1 MSQSLKIVLISLVVA
16 IVSSTATALYFIL
29 QRQNAQQSTD
39 QQSTSEQGLDQK
51 DSQSTNNQISV
62 DQKDT
67 QKQDRSQEMN
77 GPYYHQVY
85 SATSHDGLT
94 WKKQDQL
101 LFDHASVPGA
111 VIKDGIIYLYF
122 VDASGDTDGLSVG
135 ISKDL
140 GKTFERKSVVI
151 KSVTSRDSVDP
162 HPELLGDGT
171 IRLYFL
177 GDFSQLPEM
186 EKKGKKITIYSAIST
201 DGVNFDEA
209 KTAYQDDTIMTDPDV
224 FKTDKDWRLF
234 ASKGKGLDLAI
245 STDGGLTFKK
255 DTGLAWS
262 QGGVSDTFNYNGTYR
277 TYVCGQGIQS
287 ATGGDTGKLTLES
300 GMRLEEQGKIT
311 CDPSVIQLPDK
322 TYLMF
327 YKTQEMNQQNQI
339 PAGQGSNNQVPNQPN
354 SNLGPPPG
362 SQNQLQPK

>member
-1 MSQSLKIVLISLVVA
+1 MPQWLKIVLISLLAA
-16 IVSSTATALYFIL
+16 IIASGATAVYFIK
-29 QRQNAQQSTD
+29 QRQNDEQSNQQNSNL
-39 QQSTSEQGLDQK
+39 QVSDQK
-51 DSQSTNNQISV
+51 DDQSANNQLLE
-62 DQKDT
+62 DQEET
-67 QKQDRSQEMN
+67 QKQDRSNETN

-85 SATSHDGLT
+85 SATSQDGLV
-94 WKKQDQL
+94 WEKQGEL

-140 GKTFERKSVVI
+140 GKTFAKKSVVI
-151 KSVTSRDSVDP
+151 QEVISRDSVDP
-162 HPELLGDGT
+162 HPELSDDGT

-186 EKKGKKITIYSAIST
+186 EKKGKKISIYSASST
-201 DGVNFDEA
+201 DGINFGKA
-209 KTAYQDDTIMTDPDV
+209 QTAYQDDTIITDPDV
-224 FKTDKDWRLF
+224 FKTNKDWRMF

-255 DTGLAWS
+255 DIGLAWS
-262 QGGVSDTFNYNGTYR
+262 QGGVSDTFNYSGTYR

-287 ATGGDTGKLTLES
+287 ATGADSGKLTLES
-300 GMRLEEQGKIT
+300 GTRLEEQGKIT

-322 TYLMF
+322 TYMMF
-327 YKTQEMNQQNQI
+327 YKTQDMQSAQPNPSQI
-339 PAGQGSNNQVPNQPN
+339 PNQ
-354 SNLGPPPG
+354 
-362 SQNQLQPK
+362 